1 LKELISERLHS
12 EDKNPIDIL
21 SEKEFEVFI
30 FLAKGKSA
38 NDIAELLHVSPRTTG
53 THLYN
58 IKQKLNASTQSDL
71 TLMAIRHGLIET

>member
-1 LKELISERLHS
+1 L
-12 EDKNPIDIL
+12 DPNPIDVL

-30 FLAKGKSA
+30 HLAKGASA
-38 NDIAELLHVSPRTTG
+38 NDVAEILNVSPRTTG

-71 TLMAIRHGLIET
+71 TLIALRHDLIKP